1 MVEVGGE
8 PYRSRI
14 NNVPLT
20 PLYDSRLHYIV
31 FDALIIIWV
40 LLVRKIGVVSALVS
54 LVCDNS

>member
-20 PLYDSRLHYIV
+20 LLYDSRLHYIV